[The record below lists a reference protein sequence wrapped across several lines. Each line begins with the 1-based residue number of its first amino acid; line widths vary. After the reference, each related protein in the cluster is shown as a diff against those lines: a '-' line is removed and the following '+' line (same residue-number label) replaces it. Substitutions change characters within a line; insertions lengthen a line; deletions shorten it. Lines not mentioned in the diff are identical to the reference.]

1 MSGRG
6 VVDRWGTWAAL
17 LLLNLA
23 VLPLA
28 VQGIHAPDTDMFYH
42 LASGR
47 FTMQHGQILD
57 REIFSF
63 TIPDRPWT
71 NYSWL
76 FQYALAGVY
85 ERGGFVGLIAL
96 RAILVLLTANLLF
109 YWCWRRAAGD
119 RLVALGTALL
129 VVGIYGVRAYS
140 IRPHLI
146 DYLFLVV
153 AMILLDRLWRRPGS
167 LEPWLPLLCVAWASL
182 HGVEYP
188 ILLMAVAVHGLA
200 ALLPRA
206 REPLGALAR
215 DRDVWRWPA
224 LFVLCAAAFALNPF
238 GVRVFATALMGLDDD
253 AIRHLQEF
261 QPLPWRALLDLAPDL
276 SLSPTSLAASATV
289 FVLAALPQWLRRRDA
304 RALLLCGMTGALA
317 LSRARFLLEF
327 ALLVLPFAGEA
338 LAVLRREPD
347 LRARLGTA
355 VVAGV
360 GALVLV
366 AIGVNAWT
374 ALRQGRY
381 TPLSATAYPIGPVRF
396 LDGARIHGNFFVD
409 ADASGYVEWALSP
422 HVRVFMDLR
431 TPEPFD
437 GETLWL
443 YRQVAFATDV
453 GPLAR
458 VEARWP
464 LDGVLLRR
472 QAGLGRAL
480 ARDQT
485 DPFDLVYADDQFVLF
500 LHQRVLG
507 QRKTIPPLRVLDPFD
522 TTVGYVAGL
531 PSAAQDTLRAE
542 VALLLRV
549 WPANHLA
556 HQTDLALLAQAGDPA
571 RTYERASRLI
581 AEFPGEARYP
591 YAAGMA
597 LRALDRDA
605 AAFEAFQ
612 RALRFDPA
620 FGVAAVAAAETALRL
635 GRHDDGRAIMERE
648 LGRRRDRLG
657 AAEYR
662 LLADLRYRSGRLHE
676 AVRAYERALWLPA
689 DDRSRAEVENNLGSA
704 YLDLGMPG
712 RGLGHLEA
720 ALARVPG
727 FPEAELNRARAW
739 AHTGRT
745 AEARREF
752 RRLAEDSGVPA
763 EVRARA
769 RARLAEAGPA
779 E

>member
-1 MSGRG
+1 MF
-6 VVDRWGTWAAL
+6 WAAL

-47 FTMQHGQILD
+47 FMTQHGQILD

-76 FQYALAGVY
+76 FQYALAAVH
-85 ERGGFVGLIAL
+85 ERSGFVGLIAL

-119 RLVALGTALL
+119 CLVALGTSLL

-140 IRPHLI
+140 IRPHLV

-153 AMILLDRLWRRPGS
+153 AMILLDRLWRRPRS

-188 ILLMAVAVHGLA
+188 IVLVAVAVHGVA
-200 ALLPRA
+200 AVLPRA

-224 LFVLCAAAFALNPF
+224 LFILCAAGFALNPF
-238 GVRVFATALMGLDDD
+238 GVRVFATALMGLDGGV
-253 AIRHLQEF
+253 IRHLQEF

-276 SLSPTSLAASATV
+276 SLSPASLAAYATV
-289 FVLAALPQWLRRRDA
+289 FVLAAAPHWIRRRDA
-304 RALLLCGMTGALA
+304 RAVLLCGVSGALA
-317 LSRARFLLEF
+317 LARTRFLLEF
-327 ALLVLPFAGEA
+327 ALLVLPFAGEG
-338 LAVLRREPD
+338 LAALRREPG
-347 LRARLGTA
+347 LRARLATA

-360 GALVLV
+360 GAVILLAV
-366 AIGVNAWT
+366 GVNAWT
-374 ALRQGRY
+374 AFRQDRY
-381 TPLSATAYPIGPVRF
+381 TPLSATAYPVGAVRF
-396 LDGARIHGNFFVD
+396 LERVRLQGNLFAD
-409 ADASGYVEWALSP
+409 ADASGYVEWALYP
-422 HVRVFMDLR
+422 RVRVFLDLR

-443 YRQVAFATDV
+443 YREVAFATEV
-453 GPLAR
+453 GPLVR
-458 VEARWP
+458 LEARWP
-464 LDGVLLRR
+464 VDGVLLRR

-480 ARDQT
+480 AG
-485 DPFDLVYADDQFVLF
+485 DPEDRFELAYADDQFVLF
-500 LHQRVLG
+500 LHQRVLR
-507 QRKTIPPLRVLDPFD
+507 QRAIAPLRVLDPFD
-522 TTVGYVAGL
+522 STTGYVAAL
-531 PSAAQDTLRAE
+531 PPAGRAALRAE
-542 VALLLRV
+542 VARLLDV

-571 RTYERASRLI
+571 ATYERARGLE
-581 AEFPGEARYP
+581 AAFPGEARYP
-591 YAAGMA
+591 YAAGVA
-597 LRALDRDA
+597 LRSLHRDA

-612 RALRFDPA
+612 AALRLDPGS
-620 FGVAAVAAAETALRL
+620 GVAAVAAAETALRL
-635 GRHDDGRAIMERE
+635 GRVDDGRAIMERE
-648 LGRRRDRLG
+648 LGRRRERLS

-662 LLADLRYRSGRLHE
+662 LLGDLRYRGGRLHD

-704 YLDLGMPG
+704 YLDLGMPE
-712 RGLGHLEA
+712 RGLSHLEA
-720 ALARVPG
+720 ALARAPG
-727 FPEAELNRARAW
+727 LPEAEFNRARAW
-739 AHTGRT
+739 ARTGR
-745 AEARREF
+745 ADEARREF
-752 RRLAEDSGVPA
+752 RRLAGDSGVPA
-763 EVRARA
+763 EIRARA
-769 RARLAEAGPA
+769 RARLAEAGSP

>member
-1 MSGRG
+1 MFGRG
-6 VVDRWGTWAAL
+6 GGDRWGTWAAL

-28 VQGIHAPDTDMFYH
+28 VQGIHSLDTDMFYH

-47 FTMQHGQILD
+47 YTAQHGRILD

-76 FQYALAGVY
+76 FQYALA
-85 ERGGFVGLIAL
+85 RLHDLGGFVALIAF
-96 RAILVLLTANLLF
+96 RAVLVLLTANLLF
-109 YWCWRRAAGD
+109 FWCRHRAGGD
-119 RLVALGTALL
+119 RLVALGTSLL
-129 VVGIYGVRAYS
+129 AVGVYGTRAFS
-140 IRPHLI
+140 IRPHLV

-153 AMILLDRLWRRPGS
+153 AMILLDRLWRRPRS

-188 ILLMAVAVHGLA
+188 VLLVVVAIHGVG

-206 REPLGALAR
+206 REPLGTLLR

-224 LFVLCAAAFALNPF
+224 LFVLCAGAFALNPF
-238 GVRVFATALMGLDDD
+238 GVRVFATALMGLDGEVT
-253 AIRHLQEF
+253 RHIQEF
-261 QPLPWRALLDLAPDL
+261 QPLPWRALLSLAPDL
-276 SLSPTSLAASATV
+276 SLSPASLAAYATV
-289 FVLAALPQWLRRRDA
+289 FVLVAVPQWIRRRDG
-304 RALLLCGMTGALA
+304 RALLLCGVFGTLALA
-317 LSRARFLLEF
+317 RARFLLEF

-338 LAVLRREPD
+338 LAALRREPGV
-347 LRARLGTA
+347 RARLSTA

-360 GALVLV
+360 GALVLLAV
-366 AIGVNAWT
+366 GVNAWS

-381 TPLSATAYPIGPVRF
+381 APLSATAYPIGPVRF
-396 LDGARIHGNFFVD
+396 LEGARLQGNLFVD
-409 ADASGYVEWALSP
+409 ANASGYVEWALHP
-422 HVRVFMDLR
+422 RVRVFLDMR

-443 YRQVAFATDV
+443 YREVAFATDV
-453 GPLAR
+453 GALSR
-458 VEARWP
+458 LEGRWP

-472 QAGLGRAL
+472 EAGLARAL
-480 ARDQT
+480 ARDAA
-485 DPFDLVYADDQFVLF
+485 DPFELAYADDQFVLF
-500 LHQRVLG
+500 LHQRVLQ
-507 QRKTIPPLRVLDPFD
+507 QRAIPALRVLDPFD

-531 PSAAQDTLRAE
+531 PPAARDALRAE
-542 VALLLRV
+542 VAVLLQV
-549 WPANHLA
+549 WPDNHLA
-556 HQTDLALLAQAGDPA
+556 LQTELALLAQAGNPA
-571 RTYERASRLI
+571 RTYERASGLM
-581 AEFPGEARYP
+581 AAFPGEARYP

-597 LRALDRDA
+597 LRSLQRDA
-605 AAFEAFQ
+605 DAFEAFQ
-612 RALRFDPA
+612 RALRLDA
-620 FGVAAVAAAETALRL
+620 GFGVAAVAAAETALGL

-648 LGRRRDRLG
+648 LERKRDRLT

-662 LLADLRYRSGRLHE
+662 LLADLRYRSGRLPE

-689 DDRSRAEVENNLGSA
+689 DDRSRAEVDNNLGSA
-704 YLDLGMPG
+704 YLDLGMPEPAL
-712 RGLGHLEA
+712 RHLEA

-739 AHTGRT
+739 ARTGRV
-745 AEARREF
+745 AEARREL
-752 RRLAEDSGVPA
+752 RRLAEDGAVPPDI
-763 EVRARA
+763 RARA
-769 RARLAEAGPA
+769 RARLAEAGHP

>member
-1 MSGRG
+1 
-6 VVDRWGTWAAL
+6 
-17 LLLNLA
+17 
-23 VLPLA
+23 
-28 VQGIHAPDTDMFYH
+28 
-42 LASGR
+42 
-47 FTMQHGQILD
+47 
-57 REIFSF
+57 
-63 TIPDRPWT
+63 
-71 NYSWL
+71 
-76 FQYALAGVY
+76 
-85 ERGGFVGLIAL
+85 
-96 RAILVLLTANLLF
+96 
-109 YWCWRRAAGD
+109 
-119 RLVALGTALL
+119 
-129 VVGIYGVRAYS
+129 
-140 IRPHLI
+140 
-146 DYLFLVV
+146 
-153 AMILLDRLWRRPGS
+153 MILLDRLWRRPRS

-188 ILLMAVAVHGLA
+188 VLLVVVAIHGLA

-206 REPLGALAR
+206 REPLGTLVR

-238 GVRVFATALMGLDDD
+238 GVRVFATALMGLDGE
-253 AIRHLQEF
+253 ATRHLQEF

-276 SLSPTSLAASATV
+276 SLSPASLAAYATV
-289 FVLAALPQWLRRRDA
+289 FVLAALPQWIRRRDGS
-304 RALLLCGMTGALA
+304 RPPPLRGDRALA
-317 LSRARFLLEF
+317 LARARFLLEF

-338 LAVLRREPD
+338 LAALRREPGV
-347 LRARLGTA
+347 RARLGTA

-360 GALVLV
+360 GAVVLLAV
-366 AIGVNAWT
+366 GVNAWS

-396 LDGARIHGNFFVD
+396 LDGAGLQGNFFVD
-409 ADASGYVEWALSP
+409 ADASGYVEWALHP

-453 GPLAR
+453 EPLAR

-480 ARDQT
+480 AG
-485 DPFDLVYADDQFVLF
+485 DPADRFELAYADDQFVLF
-500 LHQRVLG
+500 LHQRVL
-507 QRKTIPPLRVLDPFD
+507 RERTIIPPLRVLDPFD

-531 PSAAQDTLRAE
+531 PPAARDALRAE
-542 VALLLRV
+542 VALLLQV

-571 RTYERASRLI
+571 RTYERASRLM

-612 RALRFDPA
+612 RALRLDPG

-648 LGRRRDRLG
+648 LERQARPAERRGIPAAGRSPVSQRPPPGGGAGLRAGAVAARRRSVARRGREQPGERLPRPRDARAGAESPGGGAGAGAGVSRGRVQPRAGLGPHRAGRRG
-657 AAEYR
+657 AAGVPPAR
-662 LLADLRYRSGRLHE
+662 RGR
-676 AVRAYERALWLPA
+676 
-689 DDRSRAEVENNLGSA
+689 
-704 YLDLGMPG
+704 
-712 RGLGHLEA
+712 RGC
-720 ALARVPG
+720 RPTS
-727 FPEAELNRARAW
+727 ARA
-739 AHTGRT
+739 
-745 AEARREF
+745 
-752 RRLAEDSGVPA
+752 P
-763 EVRARA
+763 
-769 RARLAEAGPA
+769 GPA
-779 E
+779 WRRPGPPSDATSG